1 MEGIHIHEFQRMMQR
16 IYFHRD
22 NKRGI
27 DGTINWLF
35 EELMELKKAVEIGDQ
50 EAVENEFADV
60 MAWLSSLANLKGVN
74 LEKSVLKKYNDKCP
88 KCRKTPCQCN
98 FQF

>member
-1 MEGIHIHEFQRMMQR
+1 MQR
-16 IYFHRD
+16 IYFYRD
-22 NKRGI
+22 NKRGVE
-27 DGTINWLF
+27 GTINWLL
-35 EELMELKKAVEIGDQ
+35 EELMELKKALEIGDQ

-60 MAWLSSLANLKGVN
+60 MAWLSSLANITGVN
-74 LEKSVLKKYNDKCP
+74 LEESVIKKYNDRCP

>member
-1 MEGIHIHEFQRMMQR
+1 MHIHEFQRMMWR

-22 NKRGI
+22 NKRGVE
-27 DGTINWLF
+27 GTINWLL
-35 EELMELKKAVEIGDQ
+35 EELMELKKALELGDQ

-60 MAWLSSLANLKGVN
+60 MAWLSSLANLTGVN
-74 LEKSVLKKYNDKCP
+74 LENSVLKKYNGKCP
-88 KCRKTPCQCN
+88 KCGKTPCQCN

>member
-1 MEGIHIHEFQRMMQR
+1 MEDMHIHEFQRMMWK

-22 NKRGI
+22 TKRGI
-27 DGTINWLF
+27 EGTINWLF
-35 EELMELKKAVEIGDQ
+35 EELMELKKAVENGDQ

-60 MAWLSSLANLKGVN
+60 MAWLSSLANLKDID
-74 LEKSVLKKYNDKCP
+74 LEKSVIKKYNAKCP
-88 KCRKTPCQCN
+88 KCGKTPCQCN